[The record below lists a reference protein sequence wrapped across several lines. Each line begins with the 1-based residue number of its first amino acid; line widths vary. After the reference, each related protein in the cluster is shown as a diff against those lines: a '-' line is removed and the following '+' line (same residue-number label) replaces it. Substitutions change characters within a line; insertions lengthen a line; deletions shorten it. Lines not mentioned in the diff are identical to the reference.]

1 MSETTPSAAVDPT
14 DEAGVTAA
22 LEHALREIEAAADLS
37 ELKTVRLAHTGEKS
51 PLALANRAIG
61 GLDKA
66 AKATAGTARAM
77 AGHRPAIIPIISASK
92 RIAHD
97 SSTWPRR
104 PYDRPTRIALC
115 LDAR

>member
-66 AKATAGTARAM
+66 AKATASVVRQ
-77 AGHRPAIIPIISASK
+77 
-92 RIAHD
+92 
-97 SSTWPRR
+97 WPRTH
-104 PYDRPTRIALC
+104 DRTFS
-115 LDAR
+115 